1 MANPRPTEN
10 ASTSPAAAGPGAR
23 VEAHALGRRYGART
37 ALDGLSLR
45 IEPGESFGLLGANG
59 AGKTT
64 FIRLLMGFLVPTRGT
79 LEVDGI
85 SPASHPLAVQSR
97 IGYVPE
103 TPRLYEELRVR
114 DFLEFAAGLRG
125 LKGAGRREAVASAL
139 ERFQL
144 EAVARRLIGHLSKGY
159 RQRISLAQAFLHA
172 PALLVVD
179 EPTSDLD
186 PLQREEIRGFLAGL
200 AGQCTLILSTHD
212 LAEARALTER
222 CAVLQAGGLVALG
235 ESEALLGVA
244 NPLALFRGEDHPVQ
258 PAERGAAP

>member
-1 MANPRPTEN
+1 MANPRPTAN
-10 ASTSPAAAGPGAR
+10 ASTAPAPAGRGAR
-23 VEAHALGRRYGART
+23 VEAHALGRRYGARS
-37 ALDGLSLR
+37 ALDGLSLA

-79 LEVDGI
+79 LEVDGV
-85 SPASHPLAVQSR
+85 SPATRPLAVQSR

-103 TPRLYEELRVR
+103 TPRLYDELRTA

-125 LKGAGRREAVASAL
+125 LQGAARREAVASAL

-186 PLQREEIRGFLAGL
+186 PLQREEIRGLLAGP
-200 AGQCTLILSTHD
+200 AGQCTLVLSTHD
-212 LAEARALTER
+212 LAEARALTQR
-222 CAVLQAGGLVALG
+222 CAVLRAGILVALG
-235 ESEALLGVA
+235 ESEALLGAA
-244 NPLALFRGEDHPVQ
+244 NPLALFRGGDD
-258 PAERGAAP
+258 PAHLAEGAGP